1 MKQYQLELE
10 LLSPTLAGSGVG
22 FGAEINADV
31 VFDDLGLPF
40 IPAKRIKGCLRDAA
54 LEVQEMF
61 EAAGIAREGL
71 RIKDTFGRVGDKSSA
86 PVYFSNLYLED
97 GAQNQAWLR
106 YFTKAEKYK
115 RFISPERILATFT
128 EVRQQTQINDEG
140 AAFDQSLRTI
150 RVLRKGLKFYGE
162 VYIENDDED
171 VLNTLLFACRNFRR
185 FGTKRNRGFGE
196 IRCALLTKEGR
207 LLSIDQTLEALCT
220 A

>member
-1 MKQYQLELE
+1 MKEYQLDLE

-22 FGAEINADV
+22 FGAEINTDV
-31 VFDDLGLPF
+31 VFNDLGMPF
-40 IPAKRIKGCLRDAA
+40 IPAKRLKGCLRDAA

-61 EAAGIAREGL
+61 EAAGIAREEL
-71 RIKDTFGRVGDKSSA
+71 RIEDTFGRVGDKSSA
-86 PVYFSNLYLED
+86 PVYFSNLYLE
-97 GAQNQAWLR
+97 GYAQNQAWLR

-115 RFISPERILATFT
+115 RFISPERILVTFT

-162 VYIENDDED
+162 VRIASDDEHI
-171 VLNTLLFACRNFRR
+171 LNTLLFACRNLRR

-196 IRCALLTKEGR
+196 VRCTLLTKDGQF
-207 LLSIDQTLEALCT
+207 LSIDERVEDLCI